1 MTAHLVTVES
11 PQNVRI
17 LTVAEFVSRPSLTWI
32 VKNLIPDTAGLGVI
46 WGASTSGK
54 TFATLDLAMSVCRG
68 IPWNGLRT
76 RESGCVY
83 VVAEGQGGF
92 VNRVNAYL
100 QYHGLDKNGLR
111 LEIVAQPI
119 NLLDPQEHLD
129 DLIQAV
135 KDAGERIGPIRVVF
149 IDTLN
154 RVIAGGDENSS
165 MDMGA
170 LLLNLQR
177 LAHATGCFVMLVHH
191 CGKDETRGARGHSSL
206 KAAADL
212 EISVANNAGAR
223 TLRIEKLK
231 DGQDGVSYG
240 FRLEVVELGEDEDGD
255 KVTSCIV
262 VPSEI
267 QPARSKPR
275 FTGAESVALQA
286 LNEAITE
293 HGKTMPATST
303 IPQGVRAVT
312 LEEWRER
319 FRLRYGQDR
328 ERQGEAV
335 KKAFLRAKEG
345 LLKSTSIGISD
356 PWVWVC

>member
-1 MTAHLVTVES
+1 MTAHLVTVEEFT
-11 PQNVRI
+11 NVKI
-17 LTVAEFVSRPSLTWI
+17 QSVAEFVSRPSLKWI
-32 VKNLIPDTAGLGVI
+32 VKNAIPDTAGLGVI

-54 TFATLDLAMSVCRG
+54 TFAALDLAMSICRG
-68 IPWNGLRT
+68 VSWHGLRT
-76 RESGCVY
+76 KECGCVY
-83 VVAEGQGGF
+83 VAAEGQGGF

-100 QYHGLDKNGLR
+100 QYHRLDNNELR

-129 DLIQAV
+129 DLIKAV
-135 KDAGERIGPIRVVF
+135 KDAGKRIGPVRVIFV
-149 IDTLN
+149 DTLN

-165 MDMGA
+165 VYMGA

-177 LAHATGCFVMLVHH
+177 LAHATGCFIVLVHH
-191 CGKDETRGARGHSSL
+191 CGKDESRGARGHSSL

-212 EISVANNAGAR
+212 EISVTNNAGAR
-223 TLRIEKLK
+223 TLRVEKLK
-231 DGQDGVSYG
+231 DGQDGVAYG
-240 FRLEVVELGEDEDGD
+240 FRLEVVELGQDEDGD
-255 KVTSCIV
+255 PITSCIV

-267 QPARSKPR
+267 QQARNKPR

-286 LNEAITE
+286 LNEAIAE
-293 HGKTMPATST
+293 HGQHMPATST

-319 FRLRYGQDR
+319 FKLRYGQDH

-335 KKAFLRAKEG
+335 KKGFLRGKEG
-345 LLKSTSIGISD
+345 LLKSALIGISD